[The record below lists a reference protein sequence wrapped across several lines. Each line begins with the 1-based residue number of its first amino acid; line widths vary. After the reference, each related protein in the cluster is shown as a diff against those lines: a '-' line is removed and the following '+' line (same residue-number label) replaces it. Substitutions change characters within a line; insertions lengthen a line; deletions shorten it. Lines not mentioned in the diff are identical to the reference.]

1 MSYIIYKNEL
11 AKRKFYDY
19 LAGPGQYSPASI
31 ACHENAIWVWE
42 DFTNKAD
49 FAGFTKTR
57 AEDFRDWLKGKKKTN
72 GEGTVSLSYCFDT
85 LRYLT
90 KFFEWLSDQPGYR
103 KIRRTDI
110 EYLRLTK
117 QEVRMATQ
125 PKGKESPTVEEV
137 RTLIEA
143 IKGTSEVEIRDKAL
157 LSLTF
162 LTGARISAISSLPMA
177 SFDKAGVTLYQDP
190 TLGVKTKSSKRIVS
204 VLLTISYKEPLGYF
218 LEWFDYLTAQKK
230 FGPKDP
236 LFPTTKIENGKKNLG
251 FHSTQEVEPVFW
263 KSASS
268 ARKIFEKRFAQAG
281 LKYYHPHTF
290 RHLLSKTI
298 MKLPITEEQKK
309 ALSQN
314 FGHEDVGT
322 TFGSYGYGHIPEDR
336 QIEII
341 KNIDFEGKTGDT
353 IIQVN
358 ASDLGELGQL
368 IKDLKNKDTGKEP
381 LDRPGNTV

>member
-1 MSYIIYKNEL
+1 MSSITYKNEL

-19 LAGPGQYSPASI
+19 LAGPGQYSPSSI

-42 DFTNKAD
+42 DFNNKAD

-57 AEDFRDWLKGKKKTN
+57 AEDFKTFIKSKKKTN

-90 KFFEWLSDQPGYR
+90 KFFEWLSDQQGYR

-125 PKGKESPTVEEV
+125 PKGQESPNVEEV
-137 RTLIEA
+137 RTLIES
-143 IKGTSEVEIRDKAL
+143 IKGASEVEMRDKAL

-162 LTGARISAISSLPMA
+162 LTGARITALSTLPMA
-177 SFDKAGVTLYQDP
+177 SFDRAGVTLYQDP
-190 TLGVKTKSSKRIVS
+190 ALGVQTKASKRIVS
-204 VLLTISYKEPLGYF
+204 VLLAISYKEPLGYF
-218 LEWFDYLTAQKK
+218 LEWFDYLIAQKK

-236 LFPTTKIENGKKNLG
+236 LFPTTKIENGKEALG
-251 FHSTQEVEPVFW
+251 FRSTQEVEPVFW

-268 ARKIFEKRFAQAG
+268 ARKIFQKRFVQAG

-322 TFGSYGYGHIPEDR
+322 TFGSYGYGHIAEDR

-341 KNIDFEGKTGDT
+341 KNIDFEGHSRDP
-353 IIQVN
+353 IIQMR
-358 ASDLGELGQL
+358 ASELGELGQF
-368 IKDLKNKDTGKEP
+368 IKNFNKEKAGKEP
-381 LDRPGNTV
+381 LDKAQNTV